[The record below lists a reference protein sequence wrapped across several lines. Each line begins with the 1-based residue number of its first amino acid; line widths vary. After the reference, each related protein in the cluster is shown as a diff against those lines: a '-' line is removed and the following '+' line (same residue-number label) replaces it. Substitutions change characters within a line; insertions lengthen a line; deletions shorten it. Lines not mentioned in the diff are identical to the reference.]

1 MRVNVKYRYIYEDVD
16 RHGNV
21 LIYFWRGKGHR
32 KVRLREK
39 VGSPEF
45 HREYQT
51 LAVPNA
57 ARDEREA
64 KPKPPTPNTFRWLC
78 LKFFD
83 STDFKLLDP
92 KTQHVRRQVLEHTW
106 DEPIAPG
113 ANEKFGDFPLSRMTA
128 KAVRVLRNRKSG
140 FPEAANVR
148 IKAIRR
154 VFVWAM
160 ENEIANITSN
170 PARDVAY
177 MRNASQGY
185 HTWTVAEVEQYEATH
200 AIGTKARLA
209 LALLL
214 YTGTRRSDVVRL
226 GRQHVRAGWITFTA
240 QKNINRKPVT
250 IEVPML
256 PVLQSIIEASPTGDL
271 TYLVTDYGQPFTPA
285 GFGGWFREQCDK
297 AGLKH
302 CSAHG
307 LRKAGASIAAEN
319 GASPHQLMAIFGWLT
334 LKEAERYT
342 QAARRRRMARAGMGF
357 LVRKE
362 TEDEQIFPTS
372 DPGDFPTD

>member
-1 MRVNVKYRYIYEDVD
+1 MNVKYRYIYEDVD

-21 LIYFWRGKGHR
+21 RIYFWRGKGHR
-32 KVRLREK
+32 KLRLREK

-45 HREYQT
+45 HRAYQ
-51 LAVPNA
+51 A
-57 ARDEREA
+57 AIAAGGGIDHVSEA
-64 KPKPPTPNTFRWLC
+64 KPKPPTLNTFRWLC
-78 LKFFD
+78 VKFFK

-92 KTQHVRRQVLEHTW
+92 KTQHVRKQVLEHTW

-113 ANEKFGDFPLSRMTA
+113 VSEKFGDFPLSRMTG
-128 KAVRVLRNRKSG
+128 KAVRVLRNRKAQ

-148 IKAIRR
+148 IKAVRR
-154 VFVWAM
+154 VFTWAI
-160 ENEIANITSN
+160 ENEVGNITSN

-177 MRNASQGY
+177 IRNASRGY
-185 HTWTVAEVEQYEATH
+185 HTWTVAEVEQYERVH

-240 QKNINRKPVT
+240 QKNVNRNPVT

-271 TYLVTDYGQPFTPA
+271 TYLMTDHGQPFTPA
-285 GFGGWFREQCDK
+285 GFGGWFREKCDK
-297 AGLKH
+297 AELKH
-302 CSAHG
+302 CTAHG

-342 QAARRRRMARAGMGF
+342 QAARRRRMARSGMGF
-357 LVRKE
+357 LLRKE
-362 TEDEQIFPTS
+362 TEEEQIFPTS
-372 DPGDFPTD
+372 EPGDFPTD